1 MNLAEEFGAPRRE
14 GTARELMVS
23 HFAFSLKPLFQGPG
37 THLGLPD
44 GVHSVANDFGSP
56 LLSVVGEGRKDAVL
70 PRLNRNLQVRVWVEK
85 HPFLQPHGLEIY
97 KIKDSLIL
105 CVLARLKII
114 CPWNSPGKNTG
125 AGSHSL
131 LQEIFLTQGSNPGL
145 LHCRQILYR
154 LSHQGR
160 PERL

>member
-1 MNLAEEFGAPRRE
+1 MGSV
-14 GTARELMVS
+14 VS
-23 HFAFSLKPLFQGPG
+23 HFALSLKPPFQGPG
-37 THLGLPD
+37 THLSLPD

-97 KIKDSLIL
+97 KTEDISIL

-114 CPWNSPGKNTG
+114 CPWNSPGKNPG
-125 AGSHSL
+125 VGSHSF
-131 LQEIFLTQGSNPGL
+131 LQRIFLTQGSNLGL
-145 LHCRQILYR
+145 PHCRQILYC

-160 PERL
+160 PKRLY